1 MINAIFRVYRRNKMV
16 KQVTLALP
24 NLAIALPKED
34 ISRQFASDVL
44 EKAKMSGPY
53 RVKLDCYL

>member
-1 MINAIFRVYRRNKMV
+1 MV